1 MRKFMLTTCSAA
13 ALSLLAG
20 QAAAQSGDWSYS
32 ATFYLFGAET
42 KTSVGTAFGTVDT
55 KLSFS
60 DALDNID
67 LALMG
72 AFEARNGRW
81 SLLADYML
89 TDLSIPGGPVLGG
102 AFSGSDFDARTQIF
116 SGYAMYT
123 VYEESAASIDLA
135 GGFRWFSTDNT
146 LELFPGALQGRRV
159 SVGDDWVD
167 PVIGA
172 RVRFPIADRW
182 SGTILADY
190 GGFSSDSETWQA
202 LGTVNYEIN
211 QNWVIRGGW
220 RYITFDHD
228 ISGRGFR
235 FTQSG
240 PILGATYRF

>member
-1 MRKFMLTTCSAA
+1 MRKLIPTSCSVA
-13 ALSLLAG
+13 ALALVAG
-20 QAAAQSGDWSYS
+20 QAAAQSSDWSYF
-32 ATFYLFGAET
+32 ATFYLWGAET
-42 KTSVGTAFGTVDT
+42 KTSIGTAVGPVES

-60 DALDNID
+60 DALDNLD

-72 AFEARNGRW
+72 TFEARNGRW

-102 AFSGSDFDARTQIF
+102 AFSGTDLDLKTQIF

-123 VYEESAASIDLA
+123 VYEQSSTSIDIA

-146 LELFPGALQGRRV
+146 LELFSGALPGRRV
-159 SVGDDWVD
+159 TAGDDWVD

-182 SGTILADY
+182 SGMVLADY

-202 LGTVNYEIN
+202 LAAVSYEIN
-211 QNWVIRGGW
+211 QNWVVSGGW
-220 RYITFDHD
+220 RYMDFDHD
-228 ISGRGFR
+228 INGRPFTFR
-235 FTQSG
+235 QSG